1 MLRVVDNSGAEL
13 VECIKVLGKKP
24 TNHANIGDKVVVVV
38 QNAKSLNQHLTGASA
53 SNRVKRGDICRAVIV
68 RTKSP
73 TLRPDGSV
81 IRFDDNAC
89 VLINQKDEP
98 IGTRV
103 NGVVARELRRKNF
116 NKLDLPASRLTRQR
130 ENLNLIANYKD
141 SAYKFP
147 QVSKLHLIFKS
158 HNAYGHMGAKQFW
171 KWNLRTICF
180 HNPDV
185 NIEVTRVNC
194 PTKEEQLKCPSVLKV
209 VYADG
214 REKKIDCKHKHS
226 DDIMKELVELTQA
239 VKCPEDEIP
248 VLKQ

>member
-1 MLRVVDNSGAEL
+1 MTR
-13 VECIKVLGKKP
+13 
-24 TNHANIGDKVVVVV
+24 
-38 QNAKSLNQHLTGASA
+38 ASQLPKA
-53 SNRVKRGDICRAVIV
+53 SRALFL
-68 RTKSP
+68 K
-73 TLRPDGSV
+73 
-81 IRFDDNAC
+81 
-89 VLINQKDEP
+89 
-98 IGTRV
+98 
-103 NGVVARELRRKNF
+103 
-116 NKLDLPASRLTRQR
+116 DLPTSRLTRQR